1 MKKTA
6 ILLALVLLLSLTS
19 AAWAEDGQWVEVIR
33 EDGIGD
39 AVLADDRDALTLP
52 QLLVKID
59 ESAFEAIAAASVEV
73 LDNVT
78 AIGKRAFADC
88 DNLREITN
96 PATVTEIDDQ
106 AFEGCH
112 DVKVY
117 GYPRT
122 EAFRIAQLYDFTFV
136 NLKQVEGDAPA
147 QPIPSAPVLP
157 AVSLN

>member
-1 MKKTA
+1 MKKGC
-6 ILLALVLLLSLTS
+6 IVLALVLLLSLS
-19 AAWAEDGQWVEVIR
+19 AAAWAEDGRWVEVIK
-33 EDGIGD
+33 EDGISV
-39 AVLADDRDALTLP
+39 AVLSDDRSSLAMP
-52 QLLVKID
+52 GLLVKID
-59 ESAFEAIAAASVEV
+59 ESAFEGIAATNVEV
-73 LDNVT
+73 TENVT

-88 DNLREITN
+88 DNLREITI

>member
-1 MKKTA
+1 MKKGC
-6 ILLALVLLLSLTS
+6 IVLALVLLLSLS
-19 AAWAEDGQWVEVIR
+19 AAAWAEDGRWVEVIK
-33 EDGIGD
+33 EDGISV
-39 AVLADDRDALTLP
+39 AVLSDDRSSLAMP
-52 QLLVKID
+52 GLLVKID
-59 ESAFEAIAAASVEV
+59 ESAFEGIAATNVEV
-73 LDNVT
+73 TENVT

-88 DNLREITN
+88 DNLREITI

-117 GYPRT
+117 GYPGT

-136 NLKQVEGDAPA
+136 NLKRVEGDAPA